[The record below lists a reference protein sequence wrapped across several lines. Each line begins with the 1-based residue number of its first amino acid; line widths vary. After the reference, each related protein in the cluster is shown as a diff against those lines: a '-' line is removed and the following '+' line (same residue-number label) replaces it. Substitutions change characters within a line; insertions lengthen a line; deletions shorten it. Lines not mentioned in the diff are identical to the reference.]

1 MVRIVL
7 LLCASL
13 AAAPLLAGAQPEA
26 GAQPDVR
33 VEPAHL
39 QGPRQLADQTATAA
53 IQNYIEA
60 WKSLRAAL
68 EQNRPELLDRDF
80 VGGARDKLAETI
92 RQQARLGLRTSYRD
106 RSHDLQIVFY
116 SPEGLSVELTD
127 NVQYDVQVSDG
138 DKVIATQPV
147 HERYLVVLTPTEVRW
162 RVRVFEASNP

>member
-1 MVRIVL
+1 MFRSIL
-7 LLCASL
+7 LVCAFL
-13 AAAPLLAGAQPEA
+13 VAVPLLA

-39 QGPRQLADQTATAA
+39 LGPRPLADQTATAVV
-53 IQNYIEA
+53 QNYIEA

-68 EQNRPELLDRDF
+68 EQNRPELLDRAF
-80 VGGARDKLAETI
+80 VGGAKDKLAETI
-92 RQQARLGLRTSYRD
+92 RQQARLGLRTSYQD
-106 RSHDLQIVFY
+106 RTHDLQIVFY

-127 NVQYDVQVSDG
+127 NVQYDVEVRDG

-162 RVRVFEASNP
+162 RVRVLQATAQ